1 MSSARPPLIRLSWN
15 THGRPPPTRPL
26 IVERRAD
33 PLPPGPCDAPDSGGE
48 AELSPESRA
57 ALVSRLFQE
66 HNQALMGFLLARV
79 NSEQEARDV
88 AQEAYVRML
97 ELDTPGAVSF
107 LRAYLFKVAANLATD
122 RARQRA
128 SQARLLEHWIDPLTD
143 VAQAPSPEG
152 AAGARQELELLRGFM
167 QELPPRCR
175 EAFYLHRF
183 RDMTVVDIANKQGVT
198 DRMVRKY
205 LVQAF
210 VYCRQRLNEARGQ
223 DMPRAEESP

>member
-1 MSSARPPLIRLSWN
+1 MPDD
-15 THGRPPPTRPL
+15 
-26 IVERRAD
+26 AD
-33 PLPPGPCDAPDSGGE
+33 PADRDRASRQSPDAGE
-48 AELSPESRA
+48 TRS
-57 ALVSRLFQE
+57 ALVSRLFHE
-66 HNQALMGFLLARV
+66 HNQALIGFLLARV

-107 LRAYLFKVAANLATD
+107 LRAYLFKTAANLATD

-128 SQARLLEHWIDPLTD
+128 SQMRLNEQWLAPLD
-143 VAQAPSPEG
+143 SASHAASPEY
-152 AAGARQELELLRGFM
+152 AASARQELDLVRGFM

-183 RDMTVVDIANKQGVT
+183 RDLSVVQIAAQLGVT

-210 VYCRQRLNEARGQ
+210 VYCRQRLNQARGQ
-223 DMPRAEESP
+223 AAAPAAEDSP

>member
-1 MSSARPPLIRLSWN
+1 MERNKTRSPPAVCTEAAATAL
-15 THGRPPPTRPL
+15 G
-26 IVERRAD
+26 AD
-33 PLPPGPCDAPDSGGE
+33 LVSPETSPCS
-48 AELSPESRA
+48 ESRA
-57 ALVSRLFQE
+57 ALVSRLFRQ
-66 HNQALMGFLLARV
+66 HNEALIGFLLARV

-97 ELDTPGAVSF
+97 ELDTPGAVNF
-107 LRAYLFKVAANLATD
+107 LRAYLFKIAANLATD

-128 SQARLLEHWIDPLTD
+128 SQSRIHERWIDPLESFSH
-143 VAQAPSPEG
+143 APSPEG

-183 RDMTVVDIANKQGVT
+183 RDRSVVDIAEHLGVS

-210 VYCRQRLNEARGQ
+210 VYCRERLNEARGQ
-223 DMPRAEESP
+223 AAPAVENSNG

>member
-1 MSSARPPLIRLSWN
+1 
-15 THGRPPPTRPL
+15 
-26 IVERRAD
+26 VERRTTSQIASTDAAD
-33 PLPPGPCDAPDSGGE
+33 PIDPGVAAV
-48 AELSPESRA
+48 AESTAAGESRS
-57 ALVSRLFQE
+57 ALVSRLFHE
-66 HNQALMGFLLARV
+66 HNQALIGFLLARV

-107 LRAYLFKVAANLATD
+107 LRAYLFKTAANLATD

-128 SQARLLEHWIDPLTD
+128 TQARLHEHWLAPLD
-143 VAQAPSPEG
+143 SGCQEPSPEG
-152 AAGARQELELLRGFM
+152 AASARQELELLRGFM

-183 RDMTVVDIANKQGVT
+183 RDLSVLDIAGQLGVT

-205 LVQAF
+205 LTQAF
-210 VYCRQRLNEARGQ
+210 VYCRHRLNEARGQ
-223 DMPRAEESP
+223 AAPRSAEDSP